1 MGSSDT
7 SGDDNFYPQ
16 KTPAMYRKRWEG
28 AHLILTKLEEIPW
41 RKSELE
47 LERSARALSARPG
60 DLGFVLRTRGNHG
73 ESQAGAGQNGS
84 KVYNNPARSMVQR
97 SDCGGRDLRLGD
109 LKEAL
114 QNSR

>member
-1 MGSSDT
+1 MGR
-7 SGDDNFYPQ
+7 G
-16 KTPAMYRKRWEG
+16 TP
-28 AHLILTKLEEIPW
+28 HFITKLEEIPW

>member
-1 MGSSDT
+1 
-7 SGDDNFYPQ
+7 
-16 KTPAMYRKRWEG
+16 MYRKGWKG
-28 AHLILTKLEEIPW
+28 AHLILTKLEEISW
-41 RKSELE
+41 RKSELD
-47 LERSARALSARPG
+47 LERSARALSARAG
-60 DLGFVLRTRGNHG
+60 DFGFVLKTRGNHEG
-73 ESQAGAGQNGS
+73 SQAGEGQNGS